1 MGTIAAEEAA
11 ARRAVSASRMPRE
24 KKFGDVG
31 EMARVFDE
39 TVESAAIPVPEGR

>member
-1 MGTIAAEEAA
+1 
-11 ARRAVSASRMPRE
+11 MPRE

-39 TVESAAIPVPEGR
+39 TVESRAVLGLKGR